1 MKASFW
7 VMALVAGA
15 VCLAQEQSGTDAVV
29 RAYNKL
35 KAAEAAK
42 DAAGIKQWA
51 AETSRVARDAV
62 KNARN
67 DDDGKKQAD
76 YARQVDIYTEY
87 SLMAAAISAKDPKD
101 TVTLVDQL
109 RLQNPKSQYMT
120 ESIGPYLNALRET
133 VGAEKAGEAATEIL
147 KDFPDDEDGLLMAA
161 DLSQSRKE
169 PDRMLEYA
177 MRLIQVLQT
186 KAAPAGVPAE
196 EWEKQKNTKLGLGYW
211 YQGLGYNSQEKFA
224 EADKALRQ
232 AVPLLPPGSS
242 VLGVGLFNLGLA
254 DYRLA
259 KETKGKPD
267 RAMLEDALK
276 YSQESAAIKSPSQ
289 EQAAEN
295 AKAIKGEL
303 GAPARR
309 KR

>member
-7 VMALVAGA
+7 VMAVLAGA
-15 VCLAQEQSGTDAVV
+15 VCLAQQQSGTDAVV
-29 RAYNKL
+29 QAYNKL

-51 AETSRVARDAV
+51 AETSREAREAV
-62 KNARN
+62 KNAKD

-87 SLMAAAISAKDPKD
+87 SLMAAAIQAKDPKD
-101 TVTLVDQL
+101 TIALVDQL

-120 ESIGPYLNALRET
+120 EAIGPYLNALRET
-133 VGAEKAGEAATEIL
+133 GTAEKAGQAASEIL
-147 KDFPDDEDGLLMAA
+147 KDFPDNEDALLMAA
-161 DLSQSRKE
+161 DISQSRKE
-169 PDRMLEYA
+169 PDKMLDYA
-177 MRLIQVLQT
+177 TRLVQVLQT
-186 KAAPAGVPAE
+186 KAAPAGVPAA

-254 DYRLA
+254 DYKLA
-259 KETKGKPD
+259 KETKAKPD

>member
-1 MKASFW
+1 MKASIW
-7 VMALVAGA
+7 AMAAMTA
-15 VCLAQEQSGTDAVV
+15 MVCLAQEQSGTDAVV
-29 RAYNKL
+29 QAYNKL

-51 AETSRVARDAV
+51 AETSRVAREAV

-76 YARQVDIYTEY
+76 YARQVDTYTEY
-87 SLMAAAISAKDPKD
+87 SLMAAALSAKDPKD
-101 TVTLVDQL
+101 TVALVDQL

-120 ESIGPYLNALRET
+120 EAIGPYLNALRET
-133 VGAEKAGEAATEIL
+133 GGAEKAGEAATEIL
-147 KDFPDDEDGLLMAA
+147 KDFPDNEDGLLMAA

-169 PDRMLEYA
+169 PEKMLDYA
-177 MRLIQVLQT
+177 TRLVQVLQT
-186 KAAPAGVPAE
+186 KAAPAGVPEA

-232 AVPLLPPGSS
+232 AVPLLPARSS

-254 DYRLA
+254 DYKLA
-259 KETKGKPD
+259 KETKGKPN

-276 YSQESAAIKSPSQ
+276 YSQEAAAIQSPSQ

>member
-1 MKASFW
+1 MKASILA
-7 VMALVAGA
+7 MAAM

-29 RAYNKL
+29 QAYNKL

-42 DAAGIKQWA
+42 DPAGIKQWA
-51 AETSRVARDAV
+51 AETSRLAREAV
-62 KNARN
+62 KNAK
-67 DDDGKKQAD
+67 DDEDGKKQAD

-87 SLMAAAISAKDPKD
+87 SLMAAAIQAKDPKD
-101 TVTLVDQL
+101 TVALVDQL
-109 RLQNPKSQYMT
+109 RLQNSKSQYMT
-120 ESIGPYLNALRET
+120 EAAGPYLNALRQT
-133 VGAEKAGEAATEIL
+133 SGAEKAGEAATEIL
-147 KDFPDDEDGLLMAA
+147 KDVPDNEDALLMAA

-169 PDRMLEYA
+169 PDKMLDYA
-177 MRLIQVLQT
+177 TRLVQVLQT
-186 KAAPAGVPAE
+186 KAAPAGVPAA

-232 AVPLLPPGSS
+232 AVPLLPAGSS

-254 DYRLA
+254 DYKLA
-259 KETKGKPD
+259 KATKGKPN

-289 EQAAEN
+289 GQAAEN